1 MKILTDQLG
10 KNHEFKKIPQR
21 IISLV
26 PSQTET
32 LCDLGLK
39 NSIVGITKFCIHPA
53 NLKKEISIV
62 GGTKNIHFDKIKVL
76 QPDLIICNKEE
87 NTKEIVTTLFEIC
100 PVWVTDI
107 VTIESNNQMIN
118 DFGKIFNI
126 ETKANLIIDIIN
138 HKILCFNILNR
149 TKK

>member
-1 MKILTDQLG
+1 MIEFKSIVTMKILTDQLG
-10 KNHEFKKIPQR
+10 KTHEFKTIPHR

-39 NSIVGITKFCIHPA
+39 DSIVGITKFCIHPA
-53 NLKKEISIV
+53 HLKKEIPVV
-62 GGTKNIHFDKIKVL
+62 GGTKNIHFNKIKAL

-87 NTKEIVTTLFEIC
+87 NTKEIVTTLSEIC

-138 HKILCFNILNR
+138 HKI
-149 TKK
+149 